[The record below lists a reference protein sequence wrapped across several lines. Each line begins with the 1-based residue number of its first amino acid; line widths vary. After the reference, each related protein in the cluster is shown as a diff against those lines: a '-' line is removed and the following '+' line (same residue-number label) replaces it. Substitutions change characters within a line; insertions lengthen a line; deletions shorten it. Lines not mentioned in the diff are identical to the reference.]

1 MTVTDKSVDEQ
12 ISICF
17 RTESSYT
24 SEVSSAIRRRPKT
37 NQERVEEST
46 LALIASAIRLFARQ
60 GYERTTA
67 VEIGINAGFSRNMV
81 RDRYGSKEALLQS
94 VFNTFA
100 ELLLPAI
107 RCERGGTGLDRVLG
121 QLDDL
126 LDAVE
131 REPETMRAMI
141 VLIFET
147 PAALQN
153 FSGWFDGLIADYE
166 AELVEHLAAGQ
177 ADGSVR
183 ADLDPAREAEIF
195 VSYAIGLCFRS
206 ALRRDGY
213 DFAGEIK
220 AWRARLAQRYSVK
233 EAPLSHASVRE
244 RA

>member
-1 MTVTDKSVDEQ
+1 VP
-12 ISICF
+12 
-17 RTESSYT
+17 
-24 SEVSSAIRRRPKT
+24 SAIKRRPRT

-46 LALIASAIRLFARQ
+46 LALVASAIRLFARQ

-94 VFNTFA
+94 VFDTFA
-100 ELLLPAI
+100 ELLLPAV
-107 RCERGGTGLDRVLG
+107 RRERGGTGLDRVLG

-126 LDAVE
+126 LEAVE

-141 VLIFET
+141 VLTFET

-153 FSGWFDGLIADYE
+153 FAGWFDGLIAEYE
-166 AELVEHLAAGQ
+166 AELAGHLAAGQ
-177 ADGSVR
+177 ADGTVR
-183 ADLDPAREAEIF
+183 NDLDPAREAEEF

-213 DFAGEIK
+213 DFVAEIT
-220 AWRARLAQRYSVK
+220 AWRARLFGR
-233 EAPLSHASVRE
+233 LSA
-244 RA
+244 

>member
-1 MTVTDKSVDEQ
+1 M
-12 ISICF
+12 
-17 RTESSYT
+17 
-24 SEVSSAIRRRPKT
+24 SSAIRRRPKT

-46 LALIASAIRLFARQ
+46 LALIASAIQLFARQ

-81 RDRYGSKEALLQS
+81 RDRYGSKESLLQS

-107 RCERGGTGLDRVLG
+107 RRERGGTGLDRVLG

-141 VLIFET
+141 VLTFET

-166 AELVEHLAAGQ
+166 AELAQHLAAGQ

-183 ADLDPAREAEIF
+183 TDLDPAREAEIF

-213 DFAGEIK
+213 DFVGEMK
-220 AWRARLAQRYSVK
+220 AWRARLAQHFSV
-233 EAPLSHASVRE
+233 
-244 RA
+244 

>member
-1 MTVTDKSVDEQ
+1 MTVTDPSVDEQ

-24 SEVSSAIRRRPKT
+24 PEVSSAIRRRPKT

-46 LALIASAIRLFARQ
+46 LALIASAIQLFARQ

-94 VFNTFA
+94 VFDTFA

-107 RCERGGTGLDRVLG
+107 RSERGGTGLDRVLG

-141 VLIFET
+141 VLTFET

-153 FSGWFDGLIADYE
+153 FSGWFDGLIGEYE
-166 AELVEHLAAGQ
+166 AELANHLLAGQ

-183 ADLDPAREAEIF
+183 TDLDPSREAEVF

-213 DFAGEIK
+213 DFVGEIK
-220 AWRARLAQRYSVK
+220 TWRVRLAKHYSA
-233 EAPLSHASVRE
+233 E
-244 RA
+244 

>member
-1 MTVTDKSVDEQ
+1 
-12 ISICF
+12 
-17 RTESSYT
+17 
-24 SEVSSAIRRRPKT
+24 VSSAIRRRPKT

-46 LALIASAIRLFARQ
+46 LALIASAIQLFARQ

-67 VEIGINAGFSRNMV
+67 VEIGTNAGFSRNMV

-94 VFNTFA
+94 VFDTFA

-107 RCERGGTGLDRVLG
+107 RSERDGTGLDRVLG

-141 VLIFET
+141 VLTFET
-147 PAALQN
+147 PAALQS
-153 FSGWFDGLIADYE
+153 FSGWFDGLIGEYE
-166 AELVEHLAAGQ
+166 AELANHLAAGQ
-177 ADGSVR
+177 ADGSVK
-183 ADLDPAREAEIF
+183 ADLDPAREAEVF

-213 DFAGEIK
+213 DFVGEIK
-220 AWRARLAQRYSVK
+220 AWRVRLEGHYSG
-233 EAPLSHASVRE
+233 
-244 RA
+244 

>member
-1 MTVTDKSVDEQ
+1 MTVTDPSVDEQ

-17 RTESSYT
+17 WTESSYT
-24 SEVSSAIRRRPKT
+24 SGVSSAIRRRPKT

-46 LALIASAIRLFARQ
+46 LALIASAIQLFARQ

-94 VFNTFA
+94 VFDTFA

-107 RCERGGTGLDRVLG
+107 RSERDGTGLDRVLG

-141 VLIFET
+141 VLTFET

-153 FSGWFDGLIADYE
+153 FSGWFDGLIGEYQ
-166 AELVEHLAAGQ
+166 AELANHLAAGQ
-177 ADGSVR
+177 ADGSVK
-183 ADLDPAREAEIF
+183 ADLDPAREAEVF

-213 DFAGEIK
+213 DFVGEIK
-220 AWRARLAQRYSVK
+220 AWRVRLEGHYSG
-233 EAPLSHASVRE
+233 
-244 RA
+244 

>member
-1 MTVTDKSVDEQ
+1 LQ
-12 ISICF
+12 
-17 RTESSYT
+17 TESSYT
-24 SEVSSAIRRRPKT
+24 DEVSSAIKRRPRT

-46 LALIASAIRLFARQ
+46 FALIASAIELFARQ

-67 VEIGINAGFSRNMV
+67 AEIGINAGFSRNMV

-94 VFNTFA
+94 VFDTFA
-100 ELLLPAI
+100 ELLLPAV
-107 RCERGGTGLDRVLG
+107 RRERGGTGLDRVLG

-141 VLIFET
+141 VLTFET

-153 FSGWFDGLIADYE
+153 FTGWFDRLIADYE
-166 AELVEHLAAGQ
+166 AELADHLAGGQ

-183 ADLDPAREAEIF
+183 SDLDPAREAEIF

-213 DFAGEIK
+213 DFVGEIK
-220 AWRARLAQRYSVK
+220 AWRVRLAQRYS
-233 EAPLSHASVRE
+233 A
-244 RA
+244 

>member
-1 MTVTDKSVDEQ
+1 
-12 ISICF
+12 
-17 RTESSYT
+17 
-24 SEVSSAIRRRPKT
+24 VSSAIRRRPKT

-46 LALIASAIRLFARQ
+46 LALIASAIQLFARQ

-100 ELLLPAI
+100 ELLLPAV
-107 RCERGGTGLDRVLG
+107 RDERRGTGLDRVLG

-126 LDAVE
+126 LGAVE

-141 VLIFET
+141 VLTFET

-166 AELVEHLAAGQ
+166 AELADHLAAGQ

-183 ADLDPAREAEIF
+183 KDLDPAREAEVF

-206 ALRRDGY
+206 ALRREGY
-213 DFAGEIK
+213 DFVGEIK
-220 AWRARLAQRYSVK
+220 AWRDRLAQHYSV
-233 EAPLSHASVRE
+233 
-244 RA
+244 

>member
-1 MTVTDKSVDEQ
+1 M
-12 ISICF
+12 
-17 RTESSYT
+17 
-24 SEVSSAIRRRPKT
+24 SSAIKRPRT

-46 LALIASAIRLFARQ
+46 LALVASAIQLFARQ

-67 VEIGINAGFSRNMV
+67 AEIGISAGFNRNMV

-94 VFNTFA
+94 VFETFA
-100 ELLLPAI
+100 DLLLPAV
-107 RCERGGTGLDRVLG
+107 RRDRGGTGLDRVLS

-126 LDAVE
+126 LYAVE

-141 VLIFET
+141 VLTFET

-153 FSGWFDGLIADYE
+153 FAGWFDRLIADYE
-166 AELVEHLAAGQ
+166 AEVADHFAAGQ

-183 ADLDPAREAEIF
+183 NDVDPAREGEVF

-206 ALRRDGY
+206 ALRCDGY
-213 DFAGEIK
+213 DFVGEIK

-233 EAPLSHASVRE
+233 EASVSHASVRE

>member
-1 MTVTDKSVDEQ
+1 
-12 ISICF
+12 
-17 RTESSYT
+17 
-24 SEVSSAIRRRPKT
+24 VSSAIRRRPKT

-46 LALIASAIRLFARQ
+46 LALIASAIQLFARQ

-100 ELLLPAI
+100 ELLLPAV
-107 RCERGGTGLDRVLG
+107 RGERGGSGLDRVLG

-126 LDAVE
+126 LAAVE

-141 VLIFET
+141 VLTFET
-147 PAALQN
+147 PAALQG
-153 FSGWFDGLIADYE
+153 FAGWFDGLIADYE
-166 AELVEHLAAGQ
+166 AELADHLAAGQ

-183 ADLDPAREAEIF
+183 NELDPAREAEVF

-206 ALRRDGY
+206 ALRREGY
-213 DFAGEIK
+213 DFVGEIK
-220 AWRARLAQRYSVK
+220 TWRERLVQHYSV
-233 EAPLSHASVRE
+233 
-244 RA
+244 

>member
-1 MTVTDKSVDEQ
+1 MVPT
-12 ISICF
+12 
-17 RTESSYT
+17 
-24 SEVSSAIRRRPKT
+24 AIKRRPKT

-46 LALIASAIRLFARQ
+46 VALIASAIQLFARQ

-94 VFNTFA
+94 VFETFA

-107 RCERGGTGLDRVLG
+107 RRERGGTGLDRVIG

-126 LDAVE
+126 LDAVD

-141 VLIFET
+141 VLTFET
-147 PAALQN
+147 PAALHG
-153 FSGWFDGLIADYE
+153 FAGWFDGLIGEYE
-166 AELVEHLAAGQ
+166 AELADHLAAGQ
-177 ADGSVR
+177 ADGSVSG
-183 ADLDPAREAEIF
+183 ALDPAREAEVF

-213 DFAGEIK
+213 DFVGEIK
-220 AWRARLAQRYSVK
+220 AWRARLVEHYSV
-233 EAPLSHASVRE
+233 
-244 RA
+244 